1 MAVSKCNSD
10 STNLTQKLRQ
20 LIKQDHMV
28 YQNEKKIKN
37 KLANQPIDYVPT
49 INSEMSVESPKFDDT
64 TIEHKIS
71 PQPKRQNGK
80 SF

>member
-1 MAVSKCNSD
+1 
-10 STNLTQKLRQ
+10 
-20 LIKQDHMV
+20 MV